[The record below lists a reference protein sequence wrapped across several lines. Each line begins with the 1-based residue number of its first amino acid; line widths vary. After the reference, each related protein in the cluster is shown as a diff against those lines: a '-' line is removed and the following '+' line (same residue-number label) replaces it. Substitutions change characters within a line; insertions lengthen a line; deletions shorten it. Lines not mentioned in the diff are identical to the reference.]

1 MKELELY
8 IHIPFCVRKCAYC
21 DFLSGPAG
29 GPEREEYLEALVK
42 EIRSVGDMGRGC
54 QVSSVFLGG
63 GTPSILTPEQIG
75 GILYAVRETFTLAK
89 DAEITMEYN
98 PGTGES
104 ERMADYLKTG
114 VNRLSIGL
122 QSADDGEL
130 RILGR
135 IHTWKEFLKTY
146 EEARK
151 AGCDNINIDLMSAIP
166 GQTLNSYERTLEK
179 ICRLLPDHVS
189 AYSLILEEG
198 PPFGNWY
205 EKSPHPAGHPPLPDE
220 ETERQMYERTKE
232 ILHGYGYERYEISN
246 YAKEGKMCR
255 HNIGYWKRVPYLGFG
270 VGAASLWKEKRWSNI
285 RDRRQYVALWKEH
298 KPREASRM
306 IRENMQMISV
316 REAQEETFFLG
327 LRMMEGVSE
336 SRFEDTFGCAI
347 EDVYGKELKKLEAD
361 GFVQR
366 EGGRIFL
373 TDRGIDISNT
383 VMTWFLQ
390 DEEEEE

>member
-1 MKELELY
+1 
-8 IHIPFCVRKCAYC
+8 
-21 DFLSGPAG
+21 
-29 GPEREEYLEALVK
+29 
-42 EIRSVGDMGRGC
+42 
-54 QVSSVFLGG
+54 
-63 GTPSILTPEQIG
+63 
-75 GILYAVRETFTLAK
+75 
-89 DAEITMEYN
+89 
-98 PGTGES
+98 
-104 ERMADYLKTG
+104 
-114 VNRLSIGL
+114 
-122 QSADDGEL
+122 
-130 RILGR
+130 
-135 IHTWKEFLKTY
+135 
-146 EEARK
+146 
-151 AGCDNINIDLMSAIP
+151 
-166 GQTLNSYERTLEK
+166 
-179 ICRLLPDHVS
+179 
-189 AYSLILEEG
+189 
-198 PPFGNWY
+198 
-205 EKSPHPAGHPPLPDE
+205 
-220 ETERQMYERTKE
+220 MYERTKE

-361 GFVQR
+361 GLVQR
-366 EGGRIFL
+366 EGGKIFL

-390 DEEEEE
+390 DEEEEELIYLILAILCSAGVSIFMRASEKYCQGHYGILLMNYVVCVLAGLILTGRGLTQTDGKGMPVTIVFGVVTGLLYCGSFILLQWNVRKNGVILSSTFMKLGVIVPAVLAVVWFGERPGWNQGLGFYPCDYSDFDDPS

>member
-1 MKELELY
+1 
-8 IHIPFCVRKCAYC
+8 
-21 DFLSGPAG
+21 
-29 GPEREEYLEALVK
+29 
-42 EIRSVGDMGRGC
+42 
-54 QVSSVFLGG
+54 
-63 GTPSILTPEQIG
+63 
-75 GILYAVRETFTLAK
+75 
-89 DAEITMEYN
+89 
-98 PGTGES
+98 
-104 ERMADYLKTG
+104 
-114 VNRLSIGL
+114 
-122 QSADDGEL
+122 
-130 RILGR
+130 
-135 IHTWKEFLKTY
+135 
-146 EEARK
+146 
-151 AGCDNINIDLMSAIP
+151 MSAIP

-198 PPFGNWY
+198 TPFGNWY

-306 IRENMQMISV
+306 IREDMQMISV

-361 GFVQR
+361 GLVQR